1 VSMERRRE
9 INFGKHL
16 IDGEE
21 ALWRRKTTTNEQ
33 CEVRY
38 IMTGTLDKGPDALPP
53 KGEFFTSQ
61 RNKFMPQ
68 IPSTYL

>member
-1 VSMERRRE
+1 M
-9 INFGKHL
+9 NM
-16 IDGEE
+16 D
-21 ALWRRKTTTNEQ
+21 
-33 CEVRY
+33 RY

-68 IPSTYL
+68 IPGEWALMEVDKKQEKGTGEYADNCVDTFQKKEIQE